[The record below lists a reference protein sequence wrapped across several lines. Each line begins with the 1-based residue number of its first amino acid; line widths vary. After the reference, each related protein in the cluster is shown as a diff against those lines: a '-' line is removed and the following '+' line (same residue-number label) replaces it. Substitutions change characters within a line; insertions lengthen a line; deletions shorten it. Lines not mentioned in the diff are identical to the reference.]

1 MPREPKS
8 KYPWPASAM
17 TPAEMNLLY
26 RARESSPELQPI
38 TRLLA
43 RAVRETFGHL
53 ATAPT
58 GIMPENREVAA

>member
-26 RARESSPELQPI
+26 RARALSPELQPI

-53 ATAPT
+53 ATAQT
-58 GIMPENREVAA
+58 EELTEERRDAA